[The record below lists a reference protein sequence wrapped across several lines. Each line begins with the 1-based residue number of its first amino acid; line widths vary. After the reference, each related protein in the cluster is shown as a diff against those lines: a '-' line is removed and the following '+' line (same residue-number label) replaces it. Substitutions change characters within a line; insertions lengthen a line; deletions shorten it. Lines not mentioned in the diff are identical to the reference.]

1 MTEEEK
7 LIKHID
13 MLIETLNELHKD
25 YRNTIVIDNNQKRR
39 LCRILAGCAFGL
51 AQDFNELEK
60 CLGEVELP

>member
-13 MLIETLNELHKD
+13 MLIETFNEVYKL
-25 YRNTIVIDNNQKRR
+25 YRNTVVIDNNQKKR
-39 LCRILAGCAFGL
+39 LCRVLMGGAFGL

-60 CLGEVELP
+60 CLDEVAE